1 MPQPEPW
8 LRGPLAGVSPLVA
21 NLIYT
26 FTQAREE
33 LGTAVDK
40 LSVDE
45 IWVRP
50 HGLAAVGFHIR
61 HLGGAAERLGCYLTG
76 NVLTA
81 EQLSDLKREDQP
93 GMDGAELLAE
103 MSARLE
109 RVEHDVRSMDPAT
122 LEQTREVGRGRLPST
137 AIGLI
142 VHIAEHT
149 QRHLGQAITTAK
161 LVRSL
166 GVSAEASSISRPS
179 PLV

>member
-21 NLIYT
+21 NLVYT

-33 LGTAVDK
+33 LGAAVEG
-40 LSVDE
+40 LSVEE
-45 IWVRP
+45 IWSRP
-50 HGLAAVGFHIR
+50 HGLAAVGFHVR
-61 HLGGAAERLGCYLTG
+61 HLGGAAERLGCYLRG
-76 NVLTA
+76 NLLT
-81 EQLSDLKREDQP
+81 EKQLSDLKQEPEP
-93 GMDGAELLAE
+93 GMDGAALLAE

-109 RVEHDVRSMDPAT
+109 RVEWDVRAMDPA
-122 LEQTREVGRGRLPST
+122 LLAETRQVGRGKLPST

-166 GVSAEASSISRPS
+166 RGNAGSAARSG
-179 PLV
+179 

>member
-33 LGTAVDK
+33 LGTAVEG
-40 LSVDE
+40 LSVEE
-45 IWVRP
+45 IWMRP
-50 HGLAAVGFHIR
+50 HGLASVGFHIR
-61 HLGGAAERLGCYLTG
+61 HLGGAAERLGCYLRG
-76 NVLTA
+76 NLLTA
-81 EQLSDLKREDQP
+81 EQLADLKRENQS
-93 GMDGAELLAE
+93 GMDGVELLAE
-103 MSARLE
+103 MSVRLD
-109 RVEHDVRSMDPAT
+109 RVEHYVRSMDPAT
-122 LEQTREVGRGRLPST
+122 LEQTKEVGRGRLPST

-149 QRHLGQAITTAK
+149 QRHLGQAITTVK

-166 GVSAEASSISRPS
+166 RDNAGSTS
-179 PLV
+179 LGGG